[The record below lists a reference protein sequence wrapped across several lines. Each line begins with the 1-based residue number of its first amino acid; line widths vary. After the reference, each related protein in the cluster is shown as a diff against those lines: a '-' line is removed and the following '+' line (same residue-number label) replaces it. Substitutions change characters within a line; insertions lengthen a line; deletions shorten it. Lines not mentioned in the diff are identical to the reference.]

1 MIPGADGHS
10 VEEDM
15 QQPNASRVLAFCSL
29 LSLASCVVLAYWP
42 DFGPFFPGQEPPR
55 FQLSE
60 WGAISEKGPVVR
72 GFMKVRVY
80 ASPAGQGLRVRA
92 ILPEQD
98 QSGVEIEVTDAA
110 GSPIAGPAV
119 ATSPWLQSRPPSIYC
134 GDLNGDG
141 RADFAVPVGSGGNG
155 LGAMAAEL
163 VVMLSSGSTYRIWV
177 IPTIA
182 PGPEDFLHLGEGRSC
197 TIIKTSYANSG
208 AHPDSPGRHSY
219 WVYNLVAVRGDELV
233 LANNLDPRFP
243 KWIWWAGSSNHKPV
257 RSLSGAEKQQI
268 WNREAEPYFREVTTV
283 EKR

>member
-1 MIPGADGHS
+1 MKPRADSHS

-15 QQPNASRVLAFCSL
+15 QQPNTSRVLAFCSL
-29 LSLASCVVLAYWP
+29 LSLASYVALAYWP
-42 DFGPFFPGQEPPR
+42 DFGPFFPGQKPPR

-80 ASPAGQGLRVRA
+80 TSPAGQGLRVRA

-163 VVMLSSGSTYRIWV
+163 VVMLSSGPTYRIWV
-177 IPTIA
+177 IPTMA
-182 PGPEDFLHLGEGRSC
+182 PGPEDFLRLGEGRSC

-208 AHPDSPGRHSY
+208 AHSDSPRRHSY

-233 LANNLDPRFP
+233 LANDLDPRFP

-257 RSLSGAEKQQI
+257 RSLSGEEKQRI
-268 WNREAEPYFREVTTV
+268 WNREAEPFFREVTRD
-283 EKR
+283 EIR